1 MITVS
6 TATANALNKSISL
19 SMVNGCTIEY
29 NMNDLILK
37 TAVTASEGALSVSRT
52 DGRGNTYKPFEKIF
66 PITSIIDPRR
76 PKISGIQ
83 YMILGDPSVSANVLA
98 TGSADA
104 KTYASTKTLSSR
116 LYFSGL
122 KSAYKYWVS
131 KPAAGMLLS
140 DCILSV
146 SYPADKT
153 AATNKIVIKFETSH
167 SKPSA
172 WTLKLLNLAGAET
185 LIYTG
190 TAAQIVDGVI
200 TLYHHGGNNW
210 LIVEPTTHSAGVDLS
225 GLKLQVTSVDKEG
238 GYLGIIEI
246 SARLVKD
253 VTDILE
259 SFDISQNSSDN
270 VSGLVPVG
278 DVTANSLRLSLNSYD
293 KSYEH
298 YDKANAFNKTKLN
311 LYKNII
317 IRPSVTVE
325 SEKIPL
331 GVFYLDSYE
340 VDEFG
345 EVSINALDGAR
356 ELQYIKPPDIVTKDM
371 SSVAI
376 IRRLLDS
383 VGFTNYNFNEAD
395 SSTVTPFY
403 WYTDPKKTVWQHL
416 QDLCKDTQMIAVFD
430 NKDVLQF
437 YPRGYIFNK
446 IKLPQFSFRY
456 DGNAV
461 GLANISSIAI
471 ENVPSV
477 KAIKVLYSPQLTSN
491 YDRDADNL
499 YTSPVMILGAGAL
512 EKPLGP
518 PPVPTV
524 AIPKPDLGVITLSPV
539 QISSSAKQ
547 LYSYTGYLVL
557 NKEIIEY
564 DAIRY
569 KYMPIIPRADGK
581 PEYMWITSE
590 ADIQANQALSL
601 PNTFAPTGEYRIK
614 TRNAFGA
621 VSPTDI
627 DSLTHSSD
635 TAGLRTGWEGK
646 NWNPVTGDF
655 TPNDAAFT
663 LEEVPI
669 KGPPTAT
676 APNGVDLE
684 NKDNLFYAIPRS
696 MMTIKAPVV
705 KTKENA
711 VDPDI
716 TDYIQNDTD
725 WRIATKE
732 AKYAKADGTVSDNFI
747 IGTSMYFPLLK
758 NPTNSRAT
766 GAQRTI
772 AGVAFALSPDN
783 KSGYY
788 LSIATS
794 QNQNG
799 EKGFREIE
807 FYKIVAGKLKRM
819 TDSQKDTDGSIIT
832 GLNGGR
838 LYKVDIRANYS
849 TPTVA
854 PGQPTPSKV
863 LTLRIALNNQSFVVV
878 DLGDTDPIPTIT
890 QKIGLVSEQGVVAF
904 DYVYSSPLTVE
915 EFTASDNFDPYKGF
929 LGGTNS
935 IVRTFGDFIFNQNSK
950 QVSQTWLAEF
960 GPVARELRRIQ
971 SRYTTPGFPLYPKLV
986 NNSDVTIAGNS
997 LDSFTMD
1004 VYVLNNTG
1012 TFTALANEEE
1022 KQFVI
1027 VGNAIVPSDSF
1038 EYIDPDLTDADK
1050 QEMIG
1055 FDSTWIQRES
1065 EAKELSKWMT
1075 GQWSKQQRVITLQTF
1090 LNPIIQIGDIIQISY
1105 PSNKIYSEEDVLP
1118 AGYSR
1123 SKYVVLAID
1132 SAYDKDS
1139 PPTTSITCRSIYT

>member
-1 MITVS
+1 
-6 TATANALNKSISL
+6 
-19 SMVNGCTIEY
+19 MVNGCTIEY
-29 NMNDLILK
+29 NMNDLILN

-52 DGRGNTYKPFEKIF
+52 DGKGNTYKPFEKLF

-76 PKISGIQ
+76 PKVSGIQ

-131 KPAAGMLLS
+131 PPAAGMLLS
-140 DCILSV
+140 NCILSV
-146 SYPADKT
+146 SYPAGKT

-172 WTLKLLNLAGAET
+172 WTLKLLNLAGAES

-200 TLYHHGGNNW
+200 TLYHHGGDNW

-225 GLKLQVTSVDKEG
+225 GLKLQVTSVDKSG

-298 YDKANAFNKTKLN
+298 YDKANTFNKAKLN

-325 SEKIPL
+325 GEKIPL
-331 GVFYLDSYE
+331 GVFYLDSYD

-395 SSTVTPFY
+395 SSIVTPFY
-403 WYTDPKKTVWQHL
+403 WYTDPKKTVWQHI

-437 YPRGYIFNK
+437 YPRGYVFSK
-446 IKLPQFSFRY
+446 TKLPQFSFRY
-456 DGNAV
+456 DSNAV

-491 YDRDADNL
+491 YERDADNL

-512 EKPLGP
+512 EEDLGP
-518 PPVPTV
+518 PPTPTV
-524 AIPKPDLGVITLSPV
+524 AVPNPSLGVLKLSPV

-557 NKEIIEY
+557 GKEIIEY
-564 DAIRY
+564 DAIQYVY
-569 KYMPIIPRADGK
+569 KPIIPASDGK
-581 PEYMWITSE
+581 PVYMWVTSD
-590 ADIQANQALSL
+590 ADIQANQALAE
-601 PNTFAPTGEYRIK
+601 PNTFAPTNQYRIK

-621 VSPTDI
+621 VAPTDI
-627 DSLTHSSD
+627 ASLTHSASL
-635 TAGLRTGWEGK
+635 AGLRTGWDGK

-655 TPNDAAFT
+655 TTNDAAFT

-669 KGPPTAT
+669 KGPD
-676 APNGVDLE
+676 GKDLE

-705 KTKENA
+705 TTKPNA
-711 VDPDI
+711 TNPDI
-716 TDYIQNDTD
+716 TDYINNTTD
-725 WRIATKE
+725 WRIATVT
-732 AKYAKADGTVSDNFI
+732 ARYAKADGTASDNFI

-758 NPTNSRAT
+758 NPSNNRAT

-783 KSGYY
+783 KSGYF

-807 FYKIVAGKLKRM
+807 FYKIKAGKLIRM

-854 PGQPTPSKV
+854 AGQPTPSKV
-863 LTLRIALNNQSFVVV
+863 LTLRVSINNQSFVVV
-878 DLGDTDPIPTIT
+878 DLGDKDPIPTIT
-890 QKIGLVSEQGVVAF
+890 QKVGLVSQQGVAAF
-904 DYVYSSPLTVE
+904 DYIYTSPLTIE
-915 EFTASDNFDPYKGF
+915 EFTANDNFDPYKGF

-935 IVRTFGDFIFNQNSK
+935 IVKTFADFLFNQTSK
-950 QVSQTWLAEF
+950 QVSQTWIAEF
-960 GPVARELRRIQ
+960 GPVARELKRIQ

-986 NNSDVTIAGNS
+986 NNSDVTIAGTS

-1012 TFTALANEEE
+1012 TFTALANEDE
-1022 KQFVI
+1022 KQFIV
-1027 VGNAIVPSDSF
+1027 VGNSIVPSDSF
-1038 EYIDPDLTDADK
+1038 EYIDPALTDAEK

-1065 EAKELSKWMT
+1065 EAKDLSKWMT
-1075 GQWSKQQRVITLQTF
+1075 EQWSKQQRVITLQTF

-1105 PSNKIYSEEDVLP
+1105 PNNKIYSEEDILP

>member
-1 MITVS
+1 
-6 TATANALNKSISL
+6 
-19 SMVNGCTIEY
+19 MVNGCTIEY

-37 TAVTASEGALSVSRT
+37 TAVTPSEGALTVSRT

-76 PKISGIQ
+76 PKVAGIQ
-83 YMILGDPSVSANVLA
+83 YMILGDPSVSANVLL

-131 KPAAGMLLS
+131 PPAAGMLLS
-140 DCILSV
+140 NCILSV

-225 GLKLQVTSVDKEG
+225 GLKLQVTSVDKAG

-270 VSGLVPVG
+270 VNGLVPVG

-298 YDKANAFNKTKLN
+298 YDKANAFNKAKLN

-395 SSTVTPFY
+395 SSTVTPLY

-446 IKLPQFSFRY
+446 TKLPQFSFRY

-569 KYMPIIPRADGK
+569 KYMPIIPRTDGK

-590 ADIQANQALSL
+590 ADIQANQALAL

-621 VSPTDI
+621 VSPTDTE
-627 DSLTHSSD
+627 SLTHSSD
-635 TAGLRTGWEGK
+635 TTGLRTGWEGK
-646 NWNPVTGDF
+646 NWNPETGDF
-655 TPNDAAFT
+655 TANDAAFT

-696 MMTIKAPVV
+696 MMTIKAPVATT
-705 KTKENA
+705 KTNA
-711 VDPDI
+711 DDPDI

-758 NPTNSRAT
+758 NPTNNRAT

-854 PGQPTPSKV
+854 PGQPTPPKV

-878 DLGDTDPIPTIT
+878 DLGDTGPIPTIT

-986 NNSDVTIAGNS
+986 NNSDVTIAGTS

-1105 PSNKIYSEEDVLP
+1105 PNNKIYSEEDVLP